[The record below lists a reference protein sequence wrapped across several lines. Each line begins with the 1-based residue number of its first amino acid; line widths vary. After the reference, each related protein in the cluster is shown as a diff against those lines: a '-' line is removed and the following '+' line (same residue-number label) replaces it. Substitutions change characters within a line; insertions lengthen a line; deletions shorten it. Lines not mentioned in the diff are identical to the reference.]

1 MRLQL
6 VGSYSLEE
14 FQEAVSKIM
23 DDFKSNKIESF
34 QNINI
39 YLRTC
44 IDGREIKLTDDGREV
59 EHLIFDFARRRQIAM
74 LSSDLSVVSAHKVDQ
89 RPSEEDE

>member
-6 VGSYSLEE
+6 VGHYSLEE
-14 FQEAVSKIM
+14 FQEAISSIV

-34 QNINI
+34 QNVNI

-44 IDGREIKLTDDGREV
+44 IDGREIKLTNDGHEV
-59 EHLIFDFARRRQIAM
+59 DHLIFDFARRRQIAM
-74 LSSDLSVVSAHKVDQ
+74 LSSDLSVVTAHKVNE
-89 RPSEEDE
+89 RPSEKE